1 MYTSRQRRPLSIQ
14 TRIIAT
20 ALAGILVTLSTIT
33 SVAQEPETQLYV
45 CIEGSDQTSAITG
58 LALCDAEP
66 TENLTDRAEVDNLQ
80 VRAGALVSR
89 VETRGTAALGG
100 LAVGDV
106 IYRVG
111 GTDVDDADTA
121 AQQLDLVGTSA
132 DTVVNFLRFGRPYR
146 IKLRR

>member
-1 MYTSRQRRPLSIQ
+1 M
-14 TRIIAT
+14 
-20 ALAGILVTLSTIT
+20 
-33 SVAQEPETQLYV
+33 
-45 CIEGSDQTSAITG
+45 
-58 LALCDAEP
+58 
-66 TENLTDRAEVDNLQ
+66 DNLQ

-132 DTVVNFLRFGRPYR
+132 DTVVNFLRLGRPYR